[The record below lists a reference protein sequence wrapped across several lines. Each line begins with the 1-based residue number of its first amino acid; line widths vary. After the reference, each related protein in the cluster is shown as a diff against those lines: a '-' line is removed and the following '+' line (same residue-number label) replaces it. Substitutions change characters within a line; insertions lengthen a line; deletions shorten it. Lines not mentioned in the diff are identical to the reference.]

1 MLTYVD
7 PVVGNRL
14 RQLRRLQGL
23 PLYGLAVK
31 ASVSPTIVSTIVSMI
46 ERFDYLPGKAIR
58 TRLAQALG
66 VQLQDIWPDGEQTA

>member
-14 RQLRRLQGL
+14 RQLRRLQGR

-31 ASVSPTIVSTIVSMI
+31 ASVSPTIVSMI
-46 ERFDYLPGKAIR
+46 ERFDYLPGRAIR

-66 VQLQDIWPDGEQTA
+66 VQLQDIWPDEEQRA